1 MIKVNYLSLLM
12 TVRPCYGMGYGPR
25 ESRGMFTV
33 EKNNIPSD
41 TLVRDKIVTIG
52 IEVRKEE

>member
-1 MIKVNYLSLLM
+1 M